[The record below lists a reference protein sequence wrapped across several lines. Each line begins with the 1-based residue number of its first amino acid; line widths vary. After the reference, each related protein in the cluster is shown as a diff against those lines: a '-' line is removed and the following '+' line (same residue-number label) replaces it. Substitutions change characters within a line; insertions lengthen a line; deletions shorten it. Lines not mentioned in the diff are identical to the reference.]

1 MLDTIL
7 LTATG
12 MWLGAMVFFA
22 AVVAPTVF
30 GTLEPVEAGRMI
42 RRVFPKYYLFG
53 LVCITV
59 ALLASLTRPNW
70 WTAAFA
76 LLLGITA
83 YARQILMPRI
93 NTARDAMLEKHEE
106 HSPAFT
112 RLHKLSVQ
120 LNALEMLVCAVL
132 MYAMAS

>member
-1 MLDTIL
+1 MLDTVL

-12 MWLGAMVFFA
+12 MWIGAMAFFA

-30 GTLEPVEAGRMI
+30 GTLELVEAGRMI

-53 LVCITV
+53 LVCMTV
-59 ALLASLTRPNW
+59 ALLASLARPNW
-70 WTAAFA
+70 WTVAFA

-93 NTARDAMLEKHEE
+93 NTARDTMLEKHEE

-132 MYAMAS
+132 IYAMAR

>member
-1 MLDTIL
+1 M
-7 LTATG
+7 
-12 MWLGAMVFFA
+12 
-22 AVVAPTVF
+22 
-30 GTLEPVEAGRMI
+30 
-42 RRVFPKYYLFG
+42 
-53 LVCITV
+53 CITV
-59 ALLASLTRPNW
+59 ALLASLARPNW

-120 LNALEMLVCAVL
+120 LNALEMLVCAIL
-132 MYAMAS
+132 MYAMAR